1 MVIVIIFLFLQNLR
15 MNKKKTGSKKKKASV
30 FNPGKLINRELS
42 WLSFNSRVLQEA
54 ADPSVPLVERIKF
67 LGIFSNNLDEFF
79 RVRVAGVRRIAT
91 TKALPAVERKTA
103 RHLLEE
109 IKETV
114 LEQQEKFDSIY
125 HKSIIPELM
134 KNGIQIVDENHLTEL
149 DLRSVRIHFAHSIA
163 QKLFP
168 LILDEARDIP
178 NLRDGEIYLAI
189 RMLNS
194 DTGDIKY
201 ALIQVPSK
209 VLGRFYTLPSKS
221 ENTRIILLD
230 DIIRCSLDLIFNS
243 LDFDTFT
250 AHTIKLTRD
259 AELDF
264 DSDIAVP
271 LLEKV
276 EKSLKQRKIGVPTR
290 FIYDENIPEDLLAF
304 LTRKLKVDEESSIP
318 GGKYHNFRDF
328 IKFPAVGA
336 KELRYHNQ
344 VPSRVRNLDRAKS
357 LLNEIEKHDILLSYP
372 YQSFDYVIRLLR
384 EAAIDPTVFSIQ
396 ISLYRIAENSSIAEA
411 LSNAV
416 HNGKHV
422 TVVME
427 LRARFMEEHNIHWA
441 QKLKD
446 EGAHVVYGVPN
457 FKVHSKLILIS
468 RRRNFK
474 TSHIVHIGTGNFNE
488 DTAKLYCDYS
498 LLTSRK
504 RIAADVI
511 KVFEMIDNFR
521 PEKYHFGTLW
531 VSPVSTRSQFE
542 TMLKKE
548 AENAKKGLPA
558 RAIIK
563 VNSLVDA
570 ESIQV
575 IRKAAKAGVQIDLII
590 RGMCCLPLSGDEPN
604 IRAVSIIDKYLEHAR
619 VYYFEN
625 GGKPKVFIGSADLMS
640 RNIEYRVEVTTP
652 IMDKSHIDL
661 LKQMLETQLKD
672 NVKARILEANMNNDF
687 VRKDKNAAPVRCQE
701 EFYKLIL

>member
-1 MVIVIIFLFLQNLR
+1 
-15 MNKKKTGSKKKKASV
+15 MNKKKTSQKKKKVSV
-30 FNPGKLINRELS
+30 FDSGKLINRELS

-54 ADPSVPLVERIKF
+54 ADQNVPLVERIKF

-91 TKALPAVERKTA
+91 TKMVPSIERKAA
-103 RHLLEE
+103 RHLLEN

-114 LEQQEKFDSIY
+114 MQQQEQFDGIY
-125 HKSIIPELM
+125 QTMIIPELL
-134 KNGIQIVDENHLTEL
+134 KNGIQIVDEKSITES
-149 DLRSVRIHFAHSIA
+149 DFRSVRLHFGHTVA

-168 LILDEARDIP
+168 LILDEAREVP
-178 NLRDGEIYLAI
+178 HLRDGEIYLAI
-189 RMLNS
+189 RMSNS
-194 DTGDIKY
+194 DTGDVKY
-201 ALIQVPSK
+201 ALVQVPSK
-209 VLGRFYTLPSKS
+209 ILGRFYTMPNKG
-221 ENTRIILLD
+221 EKTRIILLD

-290 FIYDENIPEDLLAF
+290 FIYDEEIPADLLDF
-304 LTRKLKVDEESSIP
+304 LTRKLKVDSESSIP

-328 IKFPAVGA
+328 IKFPAVGG
-336 KELRYHNQ
+336 KELRYPH
-344 VPSRVRNLDRAKS
+344 VTPGRIKELDRAKS
-357 LLNEIEKHDILLSYP
+357 LLNEVEKKDVLISYP
-372 YQSFDYVIRLLR
+372 YQSFDYIIRLLR

-411 LSNAV
+411 LTNAV

-441 QKLKD
+441 QKLKE
-446 EGAHVVYGVPN
+446 EGAHVVYGIPN

-468 RRRNFK
+468 RRRNFQ
-474 TSHIVHIGTGNFNE
+474 TSHVVHIGTGNFNE

-504 RIAADVI
+504 RIAADCM

-521 PEKYHFGTLW
+521 PEKFTFNTLW
-531 VSPVSTRSQFE
+531 VSPVSTRTRFE
-542 TMLKKE
+542 ELLNKE
-548 AENAKKGLPA
+548 VANAKKGLPA
-558 RAIIK
+558 RAIFK
-563 VNSLVDA
+563 VNSLVDTGA
-570 ESIQV
+570 IQA
-575 IRKAAKAGVQIDLII
+575 IRKAAKAGVKIDLII
-590 RGMCCLPLSGDEPN
+590 RGMCCLPLLGNETN
-604 IRAVSIIDKYLEHAR
+604 IRAISIIDKFLEHAR
-619 VYYFEN
+619 IYYFEN
-625 GGKPKVFIGSADLMS
+625 AGNPKVFIGSADLMQ

-652 IMDKSHIDL
+652 ILDKIQ
-661 LKQMLETQLKD
+661 KRQIITMLETQLAD
-672 NVKARILEANMNNDF
+672 NVKARILEVEMKNEF
-687 VRKDKNAAPVRCQE
+687 VKKDPKDPAIRCQE
-701 EFYKLIL
+701 SFFELLK